1 MGVASLVSEIPLLS
15 KTVKFPFWTMDY
27 SPGTLKNGQFPF
39 WSMVHGGQ
47 KIESAKKIHAIRG
60 WRAMHA
66 NQFRWVGPSSVS
78 EILHFLQRQAST
90 VGGRVV
96 KHLIH
101 ILGIKLLNI
110 KSQLPCALYILV
122 LYFSAIAITIII
134 IMKNNEKL
142 CVRVEFKL
150 LIN

>member
-1 MGVASLVSEIPLLS
+1 MQVEVGVQCI
-15 KTVKFPFWTMDY
+15 
-27 SPGTLKNGQFPF
+27 
-39 WSMVHGGQ
+39 
-47 KIESAKKIHAIRG
+47 
-60 WRAMHA
+60 MHA
-66 NQFRWVGPSSVS
+66 NQFRWVGSSSVS

-90 VGGRVV
+90 VGGRVA
-96 KHLIH
+96 KQLIH
-101 ILGIKLLNI
+101 ILGIELLNI

-150 LIN
+150 LINWD

>member
-1 MGVASLVSEIPLLS
+1 M
-15 KTVKFPFWTMDY
+15 
-27 SPGTLKNGQFPF
+27 
-39 WSMVHGGQ
+39 
-47 KIESAKKIHAIRG
+47 
-60 WRAMHA
+60 
-66 NQFRWVGPSSVS
+66 
-78 EILHFLQRQAST
+78 
-90 VGGRVV
+90 GGRVA
-96 KHLIH
+96 KQLIH

-150 LIN
+150 LINWD

>member
-1 MGVASLVSEIPLLS
+1 
-15 KTVKFPFWTMDY
+15 MDY

-47 KIESAKKIHAIRG
+47 KIESAKKIHASRG
-60 WRAMHA
+60 WYA
-66 NQFRWVGPSSVS
+66 NQFRWVGPPSVS

-90 VGGRVV
+90 VGGRVA
-96 KHLIH
+96 KQLIH

-150 LIN
+150 LINWD

>member
-1 MGVASLVSEIPLLS
+1 
-15 KTVKFPFWTMDY
+15 MDY

-47 KIESAKKIHAIRG
+47 KIESAKKIHASRG

-90 VGGRVV
+90 VGGRVA
-96 KHLIH
+96 KQLIH

-122 LYFSAIAITIII
+122 LYFSAIAITII
-134 IMKNNEKL
+134 MKNNEKL

-150 LIN
+150 LINWD